1 MGRPR
6 NAEIVVRFAEAVFY
20 TDSEKKAEDEALIRK
35 VNSFFDLNNVGQ
47 KRILIYFTDH
57 SNWFLKGSLGQTFIL
72 DLEDHRRDLDYRF
85 PELSAARA
93 IEKIDYVIILSQH
106 IFRDGDP
113 IFKIFTIAH
122 EFQHIYQYAFHLRYF
137 LMNRVLFYYFRL
149 TISDRQ
155 SFYLK
160 QMEIPNEYDA
170 RRKAKVINS
179 EVNTS
184 SVIERYLDRKI
195 SESKNGEEVD
205 YSFLKSIEIEAEY
218 SFEKE
223 SERQWTHYRDEIS
236 KKVIQIQGINDLD
249 DDGKA
254 LLRAYE
260 LFKLDN

>member
-1 MGRPR
+1 
-6 NAEIVVRFAEAVFY
+6 
-20 TDSEKKAEDEALIRK
+20 
-35 VNSFFDLNNVGQ
+35 
-47 KRILIYFTDH
+47 
-57 SNWFLKGSLGQTFIL
+57 
-72 DLEDHRRDLDYRF
+72 
-85 PELSAARA
+85 
-93 IEKIDYVIILSQH
+93 
-106 IFRDGDP
+106 
-113 IFKIFTIAH
+113 
-122 EFQHIYQYAFHLRYF
+122 
-137 LMNRVLFYYFRL
+137 
-149 TISDRQ
+149 
-155 SFYLK
+155 
-160 QMEIPNEYDA
+160 MEIPNEYDA

-260 LFKLDN
+260 LFKLEN